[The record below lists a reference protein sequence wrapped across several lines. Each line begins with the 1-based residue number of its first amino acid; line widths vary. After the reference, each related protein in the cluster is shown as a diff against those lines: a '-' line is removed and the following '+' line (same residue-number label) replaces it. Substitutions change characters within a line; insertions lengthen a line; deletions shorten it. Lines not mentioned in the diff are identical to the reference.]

1 MSDWTPRPVTA
12 VNMQGHV
19 GTVEFGSDARMVV
32 WFFTKAVHM
41 AAKSEAAGRPVFE
54 DRDFIH
60 IQQPGERDFVERIA
74 NSSDRMRWAEKW
86 AAYQNQREQLDE
98 GTPLSVLF
106 PSEPAIIEMMR
117 HVKVHTAEQ
126 LANLTEA
133 GIERIGM
140 GARSYVERAKRFLE
154 EAKLAAPFSK
164 MQADLEA
171 KDSRIAALEDKLGQA
186 LRRIESLEAE
196 QPEQPRPDQ
205 RRARSN
211 HQ

>member
-1 MSDWTPRPVTA
+1 MSDWTPRPISA
-12 VNMQGHV
+12 VHMQGHV
-19 GTVEFGSDARMVV
+19 GTVEYGSDARMVV
-32 WFFTKAVHM
+32 WFFTKAIHIAV
-41 AAKSEAAGRPVFE
+41 KSEEAGRPIFE
-54 DRDFIH
+54 DRDFVH
-60 IQQPGERDFVERIA
+60 IQQPGERDFIERIA
-74 NSSDRMRWAEKW
+74 TPSDKARWAEKW
-86 AAYQNQREQLDE
+86 AAYQNQREQLDD

-117 HVKVHTAEQ
+117 HLKVHTAEQ

-164 MQADLEA
+164 MQADMEA
-171 KDSRIAALEDKLGQA
+171 KDSRIAALEDKLTQA

-196 QPEQPRPDQ
+196 PEQPRQP
-205 RRARSN
+205 RGRSN